1 MPSAWRDLSW
11 GLLGF
16 SLVVCGLGIARHEAG
31 AGSAQ
36 APTRPLVLGSLEEP
50 GSLSALADLPH
61 HFPGDMPQ
69 TLLFDSLIQY
79 LPDGSVGPKLAQRWE
94 VGAGGTVY
102 TFHLAPTARFHD
114 GWPVTAEDVQFT
126 VEAASDPATQSSDE
140 GLEAVET
147 VEALNPQTVR
157 FKLKFATPRFLTEG
171 GSRGIVPKHL
181 LQGKDL
187 GRDPFNRQ
195 PVGSGPYRLAGFS
208 PGQSIVFDAVPD
220 HYRGAPKIGR
230 AVFKILPDQNV
241 VLTQLR
247 AGEIQYALVEPRDLP
262 VVEKIP
268 SVRVLEVPTTR
279 FYDITLNFQRPYW
292 QDRRVREAVLR
303 GIDREGIVKRLLG
316 GRGQVVHSNAT
327 PASWAYNPDVPR
339 YPYDPGRAQAL
350 LGEAGW
356 LAGTDGVREK
366 AGQRLAFGVMV
377 KNVDRTLE
385 QALVVAQQQLKQVG
399 VEMRIERLEP
409 GVFTSRM
416 REGQFDALSRIWNPV
431 YDPDQSVLYRRG
443 NLYGGYNSPE
453 VDGLL
458 AKGLTLA
465 DRAQRQRIYG
475 EIQRLLAQ
483 DVARLYLY
491 SENEL
496 HAVATDLAGVK
507 PHPVNLFWNLPEWA
521 WGR

>member
-1 MPSAWRDLSW
+1 MLGLVSAPDTAVPATSPAPS
-11 GLLGF
+11 
-16 SLVVCGLGIARHEAG
+16 
-31 AGSAQ
+31 
-36 APTRPLVLGSLEEP
+36 RPLVLGSLEEP

-79 LPDGSVGPKLAQRWE
+79 LPDGSVGPKLARRWE
-94 VGAGGTVY
+94 IGAGGTIY
-102 TFHLAPTARFHD
+102 TFHLASNARFHD
-114 GWPVTAEDVQFT
+114 GRPVTAENVQFT
-126 VEAASDPATQSSDE
+126 VAAARDPAAQSSDE

-147 VEALNPQTVR
+147 VEVLNPQPVR
-157 FKLKFATPRFLTEG
+157 FRLKYATPRFLTEG
-171 GSRGIVPKHL
+171 GSRGIVPMHL
-181 LQGKDL
+181 LAGKDL

-195 PVGSGPYRLAGFS
+195 PVGSGPYRLVGFT
-208 PGQSIVFDAVPD
+208 PGQSIVLDAVPD
-220 HYRGAPKIGR
+220 HYRGAPKISR

-241 VLTQLR
+241 ILTQLR
-247 AGEIQYALVEPRDLP
+247 AGEIQYALLEPRDLP
-262 VVEKIP
+262 VAERIP
-268 SVRVLEVPTTR
+268 GVRVLEVPATR
-279 FYDITLNFQRPYW
+279 FYDITPNFQRPYW

-356 LAGTDGVREK
+356 LPGADGVREK
-366 AGQRLAFGVMV
+366 AGQRLGFAVMV

-385 QALVVAQQQLKQVG
+385 QALVVAQQQLRQVG
-399 VEMRIERLEP
+399 VEMRIERLET
-409 GVFTSRM
+409 GVFTARM

-431 YDPDQSVLYRRG
+431 YDPDQSVLYRTG
-443 NLYGGYNSPE
+443 NLYGGYNNPE
-453 VDGLL
+453 VDALL
-458 AKGLTLA
+458 AKGLTVT
-465 DRAQRQRIYG
+465 DRASRKRIYG

-496 HAVATDLAGVK
+496 HAVATDLSGVK